1 MSTRDLPY
9 FRRPIRPRLPFA
21 PKIFADWRSWDRAA
35 VFRMII
41 LAIIMA
47 VAVGMRI
54 WGLNRVGFNTD
65 EAVYSGQ
72 AAAIAQDPALKEI
85 FPIFRAHPLLFQFT
99 LALAFQFGGVSDL
112 LGRLVAV
119 VISSATVFL
128 VYRLGSLLYGQNAG
142 ILAALFLALMPYHVV
157 VSRQVLLDGPLVFC
171 TTLTLYLLALFAK
184 TEHPAWLH
192 ATGIGMGLIVLSKE
206 TGIILIG
213 AIYAFLALSREIRV
227 RILDLVLSTILMAVM
242 IAPFPLSLLLAGGT
256 KSGKQYLVWQLFRR
270 SNHTW
275 DFYLTTVPIAMGIL
289 VIIVALFGLW
299 AMRHERTGRER
310 LLICWI
316 IVPTVFFQLWPTKG
330 FQYLLPIAPAVA
342 ILAGRTLACWSPA
355 AEIRFRRWRLS
366 TAWARTLV
374 TAIIALSLLIPSW
387 QVTQPS
393 TTGTFVAG
401 TGGVPGGREAGIW
414 VLENIPPG
422 AILLTVGPSMANI
435 LQFYGHRRAYG
446 LSVSPNPLRRN
457 PSYTTIPN
465 PDLQIRKG
473 DLQYIVWD
481 SFSAERSSFF
491 SERLLK
497 FTERYHARAIH
508 TESVMVRMEDGSMV
522 AKPVII
528 IYEVRP

>member
-1 MSTRDLPY
+1 MSIRDLPS
-9 FRRPIRPRLPFA
+9 FRGRITSPLPSA
-21 PKIFADWRSWDRAA
+21 PKLFADWKSWDRAA
-35 VFRMII
+35 VLRMIV
-41 LAIIMA
+41 LAIILS
-47 VAVGMRI
+47 VAVGLRV
-54 WGLNRVGFNTD
+54 WGLNRVGYNTD
-65 EAVYSGQ
+65 EAVYAGQ
-72 AAAIAQDPALKEI
+72 AAAMAQDPALKEI

-99 LALAFQFGGVSDL
+99 LALVFHFGVSDL

-142 ILAALFLALMPYHVV
+142 LLAALFLALMPYHVV

-171 TTLTLYLLALFAK
+171 TTLTLYLLARFAK

-192 ATGIGMGLIVLSKE
+192 ATGVGMGLVVLTKE

-213 AIYAFLALSREIRV
+213 AIYAFLALSREIRL
-227 RILDLVLSTILMAVM
+227 RILDLVIATILTALM

-270 SNHTW
+270 PNHTW
-275 DFYLTTVPIAMGIL
+275 EFYPTTVPIEMGIL
-289 VIIVALFGLW
+289 LIVVAVFGVWAL
-299 AMRHERTGRER
+299 RHQRTWRER

-316 IVPTVFFQLWPTKG
+316 LVPIMFFQLWPTKG

-342 ILAGRTLACWSPA
+342 VLAGRTLACRLPA
-355 AEIRFRRWRLS
+355 AQTRSQRWSLS
-366 TAWARTLV
+366 NAWVRSLAAGIV
-374 TAIIALSLLIPSW
+374 ALSLLIPSW
-387 QVTQPS
+387 QATQPS
-393 TTGTFVAG
+393 TTGSFIAG

-414 VLENIPPG
+414 VRENIPQG
-422 AILLTVGPSMANI
+422 ATLLTLGPSMANI
-435 LQFYGHRRAYG
+435 IQFYGHRKAYG

-457 PSYTTIPN
+457 PSYTAVEN
-465 PDLQIRKG
+465 PDRQIQNG

-481 SFSAERSSFF
+481 SFSAERSAFF
-491 SERLLK
+491 SKRLLK
-497 FTERYHARAIH
+497 FTQRYHARVIH
-508 TESVMVRMEDGSMV
+508 TESVMLRLDDGSMV